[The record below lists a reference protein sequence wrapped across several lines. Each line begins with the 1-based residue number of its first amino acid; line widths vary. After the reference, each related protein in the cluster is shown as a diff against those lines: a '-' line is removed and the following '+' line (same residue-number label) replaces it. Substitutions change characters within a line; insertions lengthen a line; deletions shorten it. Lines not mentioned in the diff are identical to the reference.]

1 MNGIDRAMAGASGAP
16 LSKRQKRD
24 VCMLADLAWQHAG
37 RPYYDADAYET
48 QDPIALA
55 PAEALELWR
64 HEEQARA
71 CGKKHLT
78 ACTQRDFPW
87 LMAHFLRAAGQNV
100 IARQYE
106 VGAALD
112 PLRQARA
119 KLEATMAEVAGAIE
133 RPREYAAAIARCK
146 FKTTD
151 LEALSPRQVWVLVFD
166 LRRAAQRRRKT
177 DHAKTQR
184 REEDP
189 APLAAS
195 RLCVNS
201 LQNAAGS
208 TTRPVAARS
217 PLGRGVDPSDGGSGF
232 RRTSQ
237 IPAGDSGG
245 GGAP

>member
-24 VCMLADLAWQHAG
+24 VCMLAGLAWQHSG
-37 RPYYDADAYET
+37 RPYYDENAYET
-48 QDPIALA
+48 QDPIALS

-100 IARQYE
+100 LARQYE

-119 KLEATMAEVAGAIE
+119 KLEATMLDVAGAIE
-133 RPREYAAAIARCK
+133 RPRDYAAAIARCK

-151 LEALSPRQVWVLVFD
+151 LAALSPRQVWVLVFD
-166 LRRAAQRRRKT
+166 LRRAAQKRRASGRGSPAT
-177 DHAKTQR
+177 ARSAPTR
-184 REEDP
+184 GVDP
-189 APLAAS
+189 S
-195 RLCVNS
+195 
-201 LQNAAGS
+201 GS
-208 TTRPVAARS
+208 DIRPATARS

-237 IPAGDSGG
+237 TPAGDSGG
-245 GGAP
+245 GGAL